1 MNIQQFTYE
10 PARNVRAIL
19 NDKGEPLFLAKDVC
33 QVLEITDTQQAV
45 ERLDEDEKLMRTVH
59 VSGQNRQAWFV
70 TESGLYSLIFTS
82 RKPEAKA
89 FKKWVTSVL
98 LPTLRKTGKIELTD
112 KNIRRNMLPEVQV
125 QNARQVNNANFRQG
139 GVQLVKNHNTE
150 IEKAIT
156 GKAPSEWRAI
166 GKQKGYPSKIYNSGK
181 QVIRKERP
189 ADACCIS
196 TADDLVKEGYSL
208 AQAIEIAK
216 AFKSG
221 FQKSID
227 YGIVPH
233 ELTA

>member
-33 QVLEITDTQQAV
+33 EVLDIDSSRDAV
-45 ERLDEDEKLMRTVH
+45 ARLDDDQKLMSVVTT
-59 VSGQNRQAWFV
+59 SGQNRQMTFV
-70 TESGLYSLIFTS
+70 TESGLYELIFSS
-82 RKPEAKA
+82 RKAEAKA
-89 FKKWVTSVL
+89 FRKWVTSVL

-112 KNIRRNMLPEVQV
+112 KNIRRNMIPEVQV
-125 QNARQVNNANFRQG
+125 QNARQVNNVNFRQG

-181 QVIRKERP
+181 QVIRQERP

-216 AFKSG
+216 AFKGG
-221 FQKSID
+221 FQKALD
-227 YGIVPH
+227 YGVTPH